1 MGVWKDFKETCVAV
15 VMETEAAG
23 VKCHGEQVGHEE
35 RKTVDRR

>member
-15 VMETEAAG
+15 VMETEAG
-23 VKCHGEQVGHEE
+23 VKCYGKQVGHEE